1 MFKMT
6 NETYDLLKYIA
17 MYILPAL
24 ATLVSALGKI
34 WGIPYYVEVSAT
46 LMALDTFMG
55 VCLGISSSAYYDDE
69 DEDDLDAY

>member
-1 MFKMT
+1 MFKMN

-34 WGIPYYVEVSAT
+34 WGVPYYVEISAT

-55 VCLGISSSAYYDDE
+55 VCLGISSNSYYNEVEE
-69 DEDDLDAY
+69 DE